1 MVRDDIDKLGLDVR
15 VAVQELVHLM
25 RPVDSTHTRD
35 PEQISRSHRGQF
47 RTITRRRHHW
57 SKGNITK
64 RHNKKRPPCWYTDG
78 RLPCRCEVRP
88 HSLCGWHVSFRMYT
102 FETTHDLCWRT
113 IPSEGS
119 FYVSG
124 AVVVGSFMLDT

>member
-1 MVRDDIDKLGLDVR
+1 M
-15 VAVQELVHLM
+15 
-25 RPVDSTHTRD
+25 
-35 PEQISRSHRGQF
+35 
-47 RTITRRRHHW
+47 
-57 SKGNITK
+57 
-64 RHNKKRPPCWYTDG
+64 CWYTDG

-124 AVVVGSFMLDT
+124 AVVVGSFMFDTQTLPPNRLPVKAIVVTNRSQFTPSFLMDCAA